1 MKKLFNFYLEDEI
14 KEKVTTKLTKE
25 IGKTEKG
32 ALASLIRVM
41 LYDYLATEEVNP
53 SLIKRVMD
61 EYIYTQTKNKRSKM

>member
-14 KEKVTTKLTKE
+14 KEKVTAKLTKE
-25 IGKTEKG
+25 IGHTEKG

-53 SLIKRVMD
+53 GLIKRVMD